1 MNFDLTSG
9 SLLQYQLMVVIFV
22 QAVIMINKLNFIFII
37 IEADWILYY

>member
-22 QAVIMINKLNFIFII
+22 QAVIMINNLNFIFII